1 MFLNRAVTVAALVGG
16 FIAII
21 ISLVYGGEGNV
32 LFATIAGLLF
42 LTSIATWKYGY
53 LFIPVITQATN
64 IVEIRGDYEVPSS
77 RDYII
82 KKTHDGYYAT
92 RFLEIR
98 FYESSIDKGEGE
110 KTMMFESF
118 EKAISSLK
126 YIVKISLLISAIDL
140 SKHIEEIK
148 TKRSNIEVRRSAE
161 GKIKADEVIR
171 YDREIAMWNRLLDRL
186 GRGERAVEVIAFA
199 STTAF
204 GLTREEAVSRVNRQA
219 KELKTI
225 LSSSL
230 ACDITD
236 LKDLD
241 MLKCFEWELFFPTT
255 EEELRDEV
263 F

>member
-1 MFLNRAVTVAALVGG
+1 VFLNRAVTVAALVGG
-16 FIAII
+16 FVAVIASLIYGNAVFAII
-21 ISLVYGGEGNV
+21 AGILFVISIL
-32 LFATIAGLLF
+32 I
-42 LTSIATWKYGY
+42 WKYGY
-53 LFIPVITQATN
+53 VFIPVITKATN
-64 IVEIRGDYEVPSS
+64 IVEVREGYEVPSS

-92 RFLEIR
+92 KFLEIG
-98 FYESSIDKGEGE
+98 FYESSIDKKEGE
-110 KTMMFESF
+110 KAMMFESF

-126 YIVKISLLISAIDL
+126 YIVKVSLLISAIDL

-148 TKRSNIEVRRSAE
+148 TKRSNIETRRASE

-186 GRGERAVEVIAFA
+186 GKGERAVEVIAFA
-199 STTAF
+199 STTSF

-230 ACDITD
+230 ACDIAE

-241 MLKCFEWELFFPTT
+241 MLKCFEWEMFFPTT

>member
-16 FIAII
+16 FITVIVSLIYGNAIFALVAAI
-21 ISLVYGGEGNV
+21 LFVISIL
-32 LFATIAGLLF
+32 
-42 LTSIATWKYGY
+42 TWKYGY

-64 IVEIRGDYEVPSS
+64 IVEVRDSYEVPSS

-92 RFLEIR
+92 KFLEIR
-98 FYESSIDKGEGE
+98 FYESSIDKDTGE
-110 KTMMFESF
+110 KSMMFESF
-118 EKAISSLK
+118 EKAVSSLK

-148 TKRSNIEVRRSAE
+148 TKRSNIETRRAAE
-161 GKIKADEVIR
+161 GKVKADEVIR

-186 GRGERAVEVIAFA
+186 GKGERAVEVIAFA
-199 STTAF
+199 STTSF
-204 GLTREEAVSRVNRQA
+204 GLTREEAVSRINRQA
-219 KELKTI
+219 KELRTI

-230 ACDITD
+230 ACDVTD
-236 LKDLD
+236 MKDLD

>member
-16 FIAII
+16 FIAVIV
-21 ISLVYGGEGNV
+21 SLVYGNAIFAIVAGI
-32 LFATIAGLLF
+32 LFVI
-42 LTSIATWKYGY
+42 SIMTWKYGY
-53 LFIPVITQATN
+53 LFIPVITKATN
-64 IVEIRGDYEVPSS
+64 IVEVRDSYEVPSS

-82 KKTHDGYYAT
+82 KKTHDGYYASK
-92 RFLEIR
+92 FMEIR
-98 FYESSIDKGEGE
+98 FYESAIDKGEGE

-148 TKRSNIEVRRSAE
+148 TKRSNIETRRAAE
-161 GKIKADEVIR
+161 GKIKAEEVIR

-186 GRGERAVEVIAFA
+186 GKGERAVEVIAFG

-204 GLTREEAVSRVNRQA
+204 GLTRDEAVSRVNRQA
-219 KELKTI
+219 KELRTI
-225 LSSSL
+225 LSSAL
-230 ACDITD
+230 ACDVAD
-236 LKDLD
+236 LKDLE
-241 MLKCFEWELFFPTT
+241 MLKCFEWELFFPTS